1 MEVPEVPVKRTYKVI
16 AAQGYAGHAEG
27 EEFEAELDPFLE
39 KWAKDQGLIEPVKK
53 GKEKE
58 GG

>member
-1 MEVPEVPVKRTYKVI
+1 MKRTYKVI

-39 KWAKDQGLIEPVKK
+39 TWAKDQKLIEPVTKTK